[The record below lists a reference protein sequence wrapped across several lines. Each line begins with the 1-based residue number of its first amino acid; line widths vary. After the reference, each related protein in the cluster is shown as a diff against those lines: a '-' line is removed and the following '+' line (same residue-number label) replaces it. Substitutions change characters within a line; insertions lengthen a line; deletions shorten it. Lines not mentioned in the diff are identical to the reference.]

1 MSGFIFWRGYVGLIL
16 RIDGERISFAE
27 SAEEN
32 NSVEAKKNS
41 IFDANPRARKSMN

>member
-1 MSGFIFWRGYVGLIL
+1 VGLIL

-32 NSVEAKKNS
+32 NSVEAKKK
-41 IFDANPRARKSMN
+41 IDL